1 MFGTCFAVPWEG
13 SPEAGLFY
21 VHLGVLMKTREVQTL
36 KRTVAQMLT
45 SSSCAL
51 LLVSTLWGLVACT
64 STQSE
69 PAGFQDGAFASVTYD
84 RERDETDVALRSL
97 EESSGES
104 NLQNVLRRDFYLPA
118 GMLRSLTKR
127 ADSVREKIKNQS
139 AADSE
144 SLRVLAT
151 DALVSGQPEMVE
163 GYIRFTKNLRKRKL
177 QVAEDQLLLGI
188 ASGLQGDIGKARG
201 LLSEAS
207 QQSVTAAAARA
218 NLGLLALRQGST
230 LEALEFFRQ
239 AESLEPRNSRLAHL
253 VAEAAYGSRKYPL
266 ALETY
271 KKIVSRDENDLLAHY
286 NLGLVYL
293 YGSRS
298 YKDARKQFRMVMD
311 HPQVSRELRSQAD
324 GAFASVRREEEG
336 SYGLATTELK

>member
-1 MFGTCFAVPWEG
+1 
-13 SPEAGLFY
+13 
-21 VHLGVLMKTREVQTL
+21 MKTHEGQRL
-36 KRTVAQMLT
+36 KRVLSQMLNF
-45 SSSCAL
+45 SSCAL
-51 LLVSTLWGLVACT
+51 FLVSTLLGFTACT

-69 PAGFQDGAFASVTYD
+69 PAGFQDGAFASATFD

-97 EESSGES
+97 EESLVDS
-104 NLQNVLRRDFYLPA
+104 NLQNILRRDFYLPS

-127 ADSVREKIKNQS
+127 ADLVRDKIKSQS
-139 AADSE
+139 SADSI
-144 SLRVLAT
+144 SLRVLAV

-163 GYIRFTKNLRKRKL
+163 GYIRFTKNSRKRKL

-188 ASGLQGDIGKARG
+188 AAALQGDVGKARG

-207 QQSVTAAAARA
+207 AQSGTAATARA
-218 NLGLLALRQGST
+218 NLGLLAFRQGST
-230 LEALEFFRQ
+230 LEALDFFRQ
-239 AESLEPRNSRLAHL
+239 AESLEPRNSRISHL
-253 VAEAAYGSRKYPL
+253 VAEAAYSSRKYAL

-271 KKIVSRDENDLLAHY
+271 KKIVFRDKNDLLAQY

-298 YKDARKQFRMVMD
+298 YEGARKQFRMVID

-324 GAFASVRREEEG
+324 GSFASVRREEEG

>member
-1 MFGTCFAVPWEG
+1 
-13 SPEAGLFY
+13 
-21 VHLGVLMKTREVQTL
+21 MKTHEGQIL
-36 KRTVAQMLT
+36 KRRVAQMLT
-45 SSSCAL
+45 SSSRAL
-51 LLVSTLWGLVACT
+51 LLVSTLWGFVACT

-84 RERDETDVALRSL
+84 RERDETDGALRSL

-104 NLQNVLRRDFYLPA
+104 NLQNVLRRDLYLPA
-118 GMLRSLTKR
+118 GMLKSLTKR

-139 AADSE
+139 SADSE
-144 SLRVLAT
+144 SLRVLAA
-151 DALVSGQPEMVE
+151 DALVNGQPEMVE
-163 GYIRFTKNLRKRKL
+163 GYIRFTKNSRKRKL

-188 ASGLQGDIGKARG
+188 AAGLQGDIVKARG

-207 QQSVTAAAARA
+207 QQSGTAPAARA

-230 LEALEFFRQ
+230 LEALELFRQ
-239 AESLEPRNSRLAHL
+239 AESLEPRNSRLGHL
-253 VAEAAYGSRKYPL
+253 VAEAAYSSRKYTL
-266 ALETY
+266 ALDAY
-271 KKIVSRDENDLLAHY
+271 KKIVSRDENDLLAQY

-293 YGSRS
+293 YGSRN
-298 YKDARKQFRMVMD
+298 YRDARKQFRIVMD
-311 HPQVSRELRSQAD
+311 HPQVTRELRSQAD